1 MKKIYEAPVLNMVL
15 LANEDVIATSNDPG
29 AGFGGVDDEI

>member
-15 LANEDVIATSNDPG
+15 LANEDVIATSGDHG